1 MEETMN
7 PVFISD
13 KRFEERNI
21 RCDQCSHY
29 HMIDSGWG
37 QCVESPPRAVVLG
50 LFRNKI
56 NCPSGHLFFSGVAL
70 YRVASFSAKN
80 TKKHDLTHI

>member
-56 NCPSGHLFFSGVAL
+56 KWMHCEVPWCAFKCGKFISKEG
-70 YRVASFSAKN
+70 
-80 TKKHDLTHI
+80 